1 MQQLLPYEEQ
11 FAGTQ
16 SDVGYVEAFP
26 FKIDVTD
33 LSTPIREKPIAYDSD
48 ARAWLKDYMAELCAK
63 GVVRKLQV
71 GESDPLFLS
80 NIVLVRGQ
88 QSGQDYRACANL
100 VAVNARTRPPA
111 YPIPDCR
118 QVVDAT
124 ARSRFF
130 YPIDLKAGFHNI
142 PIFPPHRTYAGIIT

>member
-16 SDVGYVEAFP
+16 SNMAHVEAFP
-26 FKIDVTD
+26 FKIDITD
-33 LSTPIREKPIAYDSD
+33 LSTPIREKFIAYDGD

-71 GESDPLFLS
+71 GEPAPLFLS

-88 QSGQDYRACANL
+88 QYGQGYCACANL
-100 VAVNARTRPPA
+100 VAVNARNRPPA

-118 QVVDAT
+118 QVLDAT
-124 ARSRFF
+124 SHSRFF
-130 YPIDLKAGFHNI
+130 FPIELKAGFHSI
-142 PIFPPHRTYAGIIT
+142 PIFPPHRTCTGIIT